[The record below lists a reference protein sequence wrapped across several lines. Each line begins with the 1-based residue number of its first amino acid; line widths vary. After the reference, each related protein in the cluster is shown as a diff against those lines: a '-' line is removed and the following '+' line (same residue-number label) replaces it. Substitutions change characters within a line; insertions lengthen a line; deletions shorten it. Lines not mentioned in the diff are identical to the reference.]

1 MKSNGRATSVECQSQ
16 NTENTWISSTE
27 SLDVK
32 SPPSEIKPRKLSSH
46 SQKLSLKGA
55 YKHFAIIGRHIRDV
69 SAWAFLERGKC
80 LYGIATRKD
89 GRPIDTQVQ
98 NIPRFQAVQRRVLE
112 HKRSHKL
119 TRVVFSVIS
128 AFVLCMAP
136 NQILNLVYL
145 IQVNSC
151 ENHQFLILFSE
162 F

>member
-1 MKSNGRATSVECQSQ
+1 MKSNGRATSIECQSQ

-27 SLDVK
+27 SLDFK
-32 SPPSEIKPRKLSSH
+32 SPPSDIKPRKLSSH
-46 SQKLSLKGA
+46 SQKLSLKGIFK
-55 YKHFAIIGRHIRDV
+55 Y
-69 SAWAFLERGKC
+69 LLPYERKFHCIDLLKC
-80 LYGIATRKD
+80 LLKTATRKD

-119 TRVVFSVIS
+119 TRVVFSVIA

-145 IQVNSC
+145 IQVKSSW
-151 ENHQFLILFSE
+151 I
-162 F
+162 